1 MVGNGMVERTGE
13 ELIGKIMVGRDG
25 YEKENRIKE
34 NKGRE
39 VNGEIIVGN
48 GLVIN
53 EDGRTFSRESNG
65 SWRWVKYW
73 IWIQ

>member
-13 ELIGKIMVGRDG
+13 ELIGKIMVGGDG

-53 EDGRTFSRESNG
+53 EDGRTVSRENNG
-65 SWRWVKYW
+65 S
-73 IWIQ
+73 

>member
-1 MVGNGMVERTGE
+1 ME
-13 ELIGKIMVGRDG
+13 IG

>member
-1 MVGNGMVERTGE
+1 ME
-13 ELIGKIMVGRDG
+13 IG

-53 EDGRTFSRESNG
+53 EDGRTVSRESKMG
-65 SWRWVKYW
+65 EILDMDTTTKM
-73 IWIQ
+73 